1 MGLFQNFRKATREKQ
16 NSPAGIRSPLTVTA
30 PLTGA
35 VVPMKDI
42 PDPAFAEGILGFCVG
57 IEPPEGAG
65 EVLLCSPM
73 DGTVTQCSDTTG
85 HAVGITSSDGK
96 TAVLLHA
103 GIDTVEMN
111 GEGFLL
117 HVGEGDPVTAGTPVL
132 TMDTEKI
139 RAAGHPCT
147 VIVIVTETEIPVRC
161 AVQEMAQAGEILF
174 TAAE

>member
-1 MGLFQNFRKATREKQ
+1 MGLFQDFRKVTREKQ
-16 NSPAGIRSPLTVTA
+16 SSADPRPSLTILSPLTGTI
-30 PLTGA
+30 
-35 VVPMKDI
+35 VPMEEI

-57 IEPPEGAG
+57 IEPPEGEG
-65 EVLLCSPM
+65 EICLLSPM
-73 DGTVTQCSDTTG
+73 NGRVTQCSDTTG
-85 HAVGITSSDGK
+85 HAVGITAEDGK

-111 GEGFLL
+111 GDGFQL
-117 HVGEGDPVTAGTPVL
+117 HVGDGDPVTAGTPVL

-161 AVQEMAQAGEILF
+161 AVQGLAQAGKILF
-174 TAAE
+174 TAAEE